1 MSLIDAMKFRENIR
15 FFKQDEYPTEVE
27 IKALIRDAHELV
39 PQKNNIVECN

>member
-27 IKALIRDAHELV
+27 IKALIRDAH
-39 PQKNNIVECN
+39 